1 MKILFALIFFFGESM
16 SRRKE
21 YSSSSITVKK
31 VGEMEQ
37 MLDYLENKF
46 LLNTASVVRYCISQ
60 VYYDEIKKEGEN

>member
-1 MKILFALIFFFGESM
+1 M